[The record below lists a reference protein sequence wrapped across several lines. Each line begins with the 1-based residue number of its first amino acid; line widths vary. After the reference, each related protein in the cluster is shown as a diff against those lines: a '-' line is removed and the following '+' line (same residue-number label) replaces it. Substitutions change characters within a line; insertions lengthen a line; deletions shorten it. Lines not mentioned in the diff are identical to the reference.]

1 MGMDLGMGSGLGINS
16 MHVNLLG
23 VPLCKDT
30 VVDGLTSLKGKW
42 SVYH

>member
-1 MGMDLGMGSGLGINS
+1 MGMDLGMGSGLG

-23 VPLCKDT
+23 VPLCKDP